1 MKGILFNIEGR
12 WAHFRKPESNNNPL
26 THDFITKTALIGLI
40 GAVLG
45 KRRSE
50 MLPLF
55 PVLSD
60 DLLYGVEVRND
71 VRKIS
76 WGFTVRKA
84 VNPSEPSRKRFEF
97 IKEPLYRI
105 AIGLLNNRS
114 EEIFEKFTRALER
127 SEACFTPVLGLHN
140 CPAIIEAENVTRGKF
155 ENKSGS
161 FETQAFVAL
170 EKIEKYNFARTKT
183 FRVGLERIPTYQSNF
198 YNPLHKYQ
206 RVVYPSGGYKIPV
219 EEGSYQQ
226 FTDGST
232 WTLI

>member
-1 MKGILFNIEGR
+1 MKGVLFNLEGR

-26 THDFITKTALIGLI
+26 THDFITKTALIGLV

-84 VNPSEPSRKRFEF
+84 VNPDEPSRKRFEF

-105 AIGLLNNRS
+105 AIGLQNNRS
-114 EEIFEKFTRALER
+114 EETYENFVHALER
-127 SEACFTPVLGLHN
+127 SEARFTPVLGLHN
-140 CPAIIEAENVTRGKF
+140 CPASIEAENVTRGEF
-155 ENKSGS
+155 ENKSGN

-170 EKIEKYNFARTKT
+170 EKIEEGSFARRKT
-183 FRVGLERIPTYQSNF
+183 FRIGLERIPTYQSNF
-198 YNPLHKYQ
+198 YNPPDKYQ
-206 RVVYPSGGYKIPV
+206 RVVYPSGGNEISV
-219 EEGSYQQ
+219 VGSYQQ